1 MNALFKYAIVLSLG
15 LAAGFIV
22 KGPLNLEDVAKVK
35 WLEEINAILNQALVS
50 AKPAADVVPIDPA
63 AAARIDEDVDY
74 RIAQRIGSLEG
85 WRSFLAAHG
94 NSAHAQ
100 FARAEA
106 QVLAGKSPAQAVA
119 EASNGA
125 STDPKAAN
133 EVVSSAPP
141 SPGRRSVRSSFCRK
155 APGQAVADASNGA
168 STDPKAVNE
177 VVVSAPHS
185 AGTEVVKSSFSQRA
199 PAQAAV
205 EASNGAATDAE
216 TANEVV
222 GSPPPSA
229 RTEVVEAQ
237 VLAGKASA
245 QVALEA
251 SNGAAT
257 NAKAVSEAV
266 PSVPPSRGTEVAAL
280 GPDEICNREGDR
292 LERLRNSPTS
302 HEAARFANELSCEK
316 LRPQLLGLMES
327 LGYATPAQASAPSNP
342 SAKVGSTLGPAT
354 MPPSGT
360 RWTASS
366 RGIQP
371 TRHANRCAFKSI
383 CFSRAS
389 SLPPILLALVGVRP
403 KNSSAFGHTLT
414 HARPNDLRGR

>member
-1 MNALFKYAIVLSLG
+1 MLPASGLRRSPSHFVSRPGFRRGCARCAMNALFKYAIVLSLG

-35 WLEEINAILNQALVS
+35 WREEINAILNQALAF

-100 FARAEA
+100 SARAEA
-106 QVLAGKSPAQAVA
+106 QLLAGKSPAQAVA
-119 EASNGA
+119 EASYGASTDPKAANEAVSSAPPSAGKEVGEVQLLAEKLPAQAVAEASNVA

-133 EVVSSAPP
+133 EVVGLPP
-141 SPGRRSVRSSFCRK
+141 PPAR
-155 APGQAVADASNGA
+155 
-168 STDPKAVNE
+168 
-177 VVVSAPHS
+177 
-185 AGTEVVKSSFSQRA
+185 TEVVESQLLAEKA

-257 NAKAVSEAV
+257 NAKAVSEV
-266 PSVPPSRGTEVAAL
+266 EPSVPPSRGTEVAAL

-302 HEAARFANELSCEK
+302 HEAARFANELSCESCD
-316 LRPQLLGLMES
+316 RS
-327 LGYATPAQASAPSNP
+327 FW
-342 SAKVGSTLGPAT
+342 V
-354 MPPSGT
+354 
-360 RWTASS
+360 
-366 RGIQP
+366 
-371 TRHANRCAFKSI
+371 
-383 CFSRAS
+383 
-389 SLPPILLALVGVRP
+389 
-403 KNSSAFGHTLT
+403 
-414 HARPNDLRGR
+414 